1 MLSNKMPE
9 LALQNKAKLILSER
23 LLNHIDIIPI
33 NGTTSINHMIEDL
46 KISDF
51 ELSKE
56 EIEAISNLTKR

>member
-1 MLSNKMPE
+1 
-9 LALQNKAKLILSER
+9 
-23 LLNHIDIIPI
+23 
-33 NGTTSINHMIEDL
+33 MIEDL